1 MEKELTG
8 KKKKKKVENKR
19 IMRLKKCMGQIKKK
33 KECRRGEKIAF
44 LKINRKNVTCG
55 KKPNV

>member
-1 MEKELTG
+1 
-8 KKKKKKVENKR
+8 
-19 IMRLKKCMGQIKKK
+19 MRLKKCMGQIKKK
-33 KECRRGEKIAF
+33 KNVVGGKKIAF

>member
-1 MEKELTG
+1 
-8 KKKKKKVENKR
+8 
-19 IMRLKKCMGQIKKK
+19 MRLKKCMGQIIKK

>member
-33 KECRRGEKIAF
+33 K
-44 LKINRKNVTCG
+44 NVVGG
-55 KKPNV
+55 KKLRF